1 MAAKLVFGLKNGTS
15 VQKEIGDAEFK
26 FFLGK
31 KIKDVVKGEGFGFPG
46 YEFEIAGGSDYCGF
60 PMRWDVSGFQRKRI
74 LAVKG
79 VGLKQTAKGIKHRK
93 TVCGNT
99 IHPKI
104 AQLNLKVIKEG
115 STPLAPPKEEKK
127 ESAEAKKEETKA

>member
-1 MAAKLVFGLKNGTS
+1 MPAKLVFGLKNGTS
-15 VQKEIGDAEFK
+15 VQKDIQDAEFK

-31 KIKDVVKGEGFGFPG
+31 KVKDHVKGDSFGYPG

-79 VGLKQTAKGIKHRK
+79 VGLKMAAKGIKQRK

-104 AQLNLKVIKEG
+104 VQLNLKVLKEG
-115 STPLAPPKEEKK
+115 AAPLAPPKEEK
-127 ESAEAKKEETKA
+127 EEAKAAPKEEKK